1 MFWTLWVFDALIGVV
16 LLGYFVH
23 GLTAGTVASFNI
35 GVWFLALLLVAAV
48 LWSSAAFRTAGHP
61 TVATVILAF
70 LALPALLAGLLLLA
84 AVLLKP
90 RWN

>member
-1 MFWTLWVFDALIGVV
+1 MFWTLWAFDALIGVV
-16 LLGYFVH
+16 LLGYFVR

-35 GVWFLALLLVAAV
+35 GVWLVVLLLVAAV
-48 LWSSAAFRTAGHP
+48 LWRCAALRTAGHP
-61 TVATVILAF
+61 TVATVILAS